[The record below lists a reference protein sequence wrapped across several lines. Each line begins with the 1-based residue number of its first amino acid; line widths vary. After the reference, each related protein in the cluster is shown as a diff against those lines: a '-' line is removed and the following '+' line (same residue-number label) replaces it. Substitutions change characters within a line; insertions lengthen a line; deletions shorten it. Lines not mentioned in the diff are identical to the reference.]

1 MKGRVLLGF
10 IILMLATHAFR
21 GQVSPDCPGAIPI
34 CSNTPVNGGTQGL
47 GVDDFYGDTAS
58 GCLEPTLGGAI
69 ESNSAWYRFR
79 TAVSGELGFNIAAD
93 SSEDWDFALYRATDC
108 GNLGAPVRC
117 NFFDNSGQEV
127 FTGVGEPPG
136 GSSGSVLYED
146 WLQVNAGE
154 DYYLLINNFS
164 NTNSGFSIQFTGQ
177 IFQSNPNDALDCS
190 IISNL
195 LGPPVSACDTD
206 IITLDATTPNA
217 LIYNWYR
224 DDGSGFQLLTGNA
237 GPAIHVTQ
245 SGVYRVEVD
254 TPSETIYSDVQVGF
268 SPAPTTFPLTDE
280 TICAQSGYLDLRTKD
295 SEALGDQEPGLYA
308 VSYHHSSG
316 EAQAGLNPLQV
327 NYPLLPGSKTI
338 FVRTVSVANPH
349 CYDSSRQF
357 NLSVAEPPV
366 LDFPVVVAICED
378 SGAVT
383 IGDVSPDPHYN
394 YTWNNGEQSPA
405 ITVSESGLYTVT
417 VTNSQGG
424 PQCAETLSVQVEL
437 SLSPVI
443 GDIIITDLQSNNS
456 VEVQAA
462 VAGKFE
468 YRLNN
473 GPFQVSNKFI
483 NVPAGLHTLTVRDPG
498 GCGEVQENILVT
510 GYPRFFTPNGDGNND
525 LWHIQGIQLLNAP
538 EVYIYDRFGKLVSQ
552 LNAQSPGWDGNF
564 KGKEMPSADYWFR
577 LSYADSAGQAAVAR
591 HLSSHF
597 SLKR

>member
-1 MKGRVLLGF
+1 MKSRVSLVF
-10 IILMLATHAFR
+10 IILMLATHFFR
-21 GQVSPDCPGAIPI
+21 AQVSPDCLGAIPI
-34 CSNTPVNGGTQGL
+34 CNNTPINGGTQGF
-47 GVDDFYGDTAS
+47 GVDDFYGDNSS
-58 GCLEPTLGGAI
+58 GCLEQTLGGAI

-79 TAVSGELGFNIAAD
+79 TAASGELGFNIAAD
-93 SSEDWDFALYRATDC
+93 SSEDWDFALYRAGDC
-108 GNLGAPVRC
+108 GNLGIPVRC

-127 FTGVGEPPG
+127 YTGVGEPPG
-136 GSSGSVLYED
+136 GNNGSVLYED

-177 IFQSNPNDALDCS
+177 IFQSNPYDALDCS

-217 LIYNWYR
+217 LTYSWYR
-224 DDGSGFQLLTGNA
+224 DDGSGFQLLPGND
-237 GPAIHVTQ
+237 GPVIQATQ
-245 SGVYRVEVD
+245 SSVYRVEVV

-268 SPAPTTFPLTDE
+268 SPAPTTFALTDE
-280 TICAQSGYLDLRTKD
+280 SICALSGYLDLRIKD
-295 SEALGDQEPGLYA
+295 SEALGNQNPGLYA

-316 EAQAGLNPLQV
+316 DAHAGLNPLPV
-327 NYPLLPGSKTI
+327 NYPLVTGSETI

-366 LDFPVVVAICED
+366 LDFPVLVALCED
-378 SGAVT
+378 SAEVT
-383 IGDVSPDPHYN
+383 IGDTTPNPDYT
-394 YTWNNGEQSPA
+394 YTWDNGEHTPA
-405 ITVSESGLYTVT
+405 ITVTEGGLYTLT
-417 VTNSQGG
+417 LTNIQGG
-424 PQCAETLSVQVEL
+424 PQCSETIGVQVVL
-437 SLSPVI
+437 SLNPVI
-443 GDIIITDLQSNNS
+443 GDIIITDLQASNS
-456 VEVQAA
+456 VEVLSA
-462 VAGKFE
+462 VAGNFE
-468 YRLNN
+468 YRLNS
-473 GPFQVSNKFI
+473 GPYQESNQFT
-483 NVPAGLHTLTVRDPG
+483 NVPAGLHTVTIRDPG
-498 GCGEVQENILVT
+498 GCGEVRENILMT
-510 GYPRFFTPNGDGNND
+510 GYPKFFTPNGDGNND

-538 EVYIYDRFGKLVSQ
+538 QVYIYDRFGKLVSQ
-552 LNAQSPGWDGNF
+552 LNAQSPGWDGTF